1 MYKRNITKKV
11 KFINLF
17 DTKKNIGSLS
27 RIFIS
32 SILLI
37 TFFYAMPIMINF
49 ANDKNTAFENK
60 SKANDDNHRQ

>member
-49 ANDKNTAFENK
+49 ANDKNTAFQNK
-60 SKANDDNHRQ
+60 SKAV